1 MFDPH
6 TSPPPLPEKC
16 TQKCTLSDVLN
27 AFGWFF
33 LTAAILWTAAWL
45 FDPGRRMG
53 NGPPWSG
60 PPVFG
65 YGLLCLI
72 LAKLHK
78 PPAK

>member
-6 TSPPPLPEKC
+6 TSPPLPETSNKKAALSQALNVLGWLFIVVAMLW
-16 TQKCTLSDVLN
+16 TWAWLSD
-27 AFGWFF
+27 AS
-33 LTAAILWTAAWL
+33 
-45 FDPGRRMG
+45 RRIG
-53 NGPPWSG
+53 DGPPWSG